1 MNKYH
6 ITKIDGKLAI
16 IIIERDVI
24 YLETL
29 GL

>member
-6 ITKIDGKLAI
+6 ITKIDGKVVI
-16 IIIERDVI
+16 VIIERDVI